1 MQAKRTVLQHV
12 LFREVVHFVLHLL
25 KCRSHLL
32 LALQLR
38 VQPHTLDLV
47 MQTIFELQGLLNF
60 GRKLFSELIL
70 QIHNVKFEDEQ

>member
-12 LFREVVHFVLHLL
+12 LFREVVHFVLQLL
-25 KCRSHLL
+25 KRRSHLL

-38 VQPHTLDLV
+38 VQPLTLV
-47 MQTIFELQGLLNF
+47 IPMQIIFGLQGLLNS
-60 GRKLFSELIL
+60 GRKFFSEFIL